1 MSEDRQPAASGPEQP
16 STQTQPGEA
25 TSKSAGARS
34 PGRRGFLLGV
44 GGLAAAALVDAGGG
58 WPRSEQTTSRSAGP
72 VSSTQPGG
80 SGFGL
85 DLEVRRARA
94 LQLRITTAQRQLRDP
109 FPQPAPN
116 GDEDRY
122 EVVGLANFTK
132 ALPHNDL
139 GEVDPGAY
147 RALLGAL
154 RSGRGEDFRRIPLG
168 GQAKLANPEGAFSF
182 ELQGPDPWQRPLA
195 APPRF
200 DSEAFAAEMTECYW
214 LALAR
219 DIPYAQYGQEPITAA
234 AIADLRRYADH
245 QGLDARTLFRSTD
258 PELPGVSTGPYVSQF
273 LVQPYTLGST
283 PIEQR
288 YRTTL
293 PGSDHLT
300 SYEAWL
306 AVQNGRPPT
315 ASARFDP
322 TPRFIRNGRD
332 LGEWSH
338 RDFSYQG
345 PLVAA
350 LILLEYVARYG
361 LQVLSAAN
369 PYRNHPTQSGMVT
382 FGAPD
387 ILDQVARSAN
397 PAMKAAWYHKWLVHR
412 RLRPE
417 EAGGRIHH
425 LTGQAEY
432 PLHPKLTGSAV
443 LERLYARYGS
453 YLCPQAYP
461 EGCPTHPAYPGATAT
476 IGGAGVRVLK
486 AIFNPD
492 FVIPD
497 PVAPSDDGLSLQPWK
512 GEPLTVGGE
521 LNKLAFNM
529 AFGRDTAGVHFRR
542 DEVEGIVLGEGDY
555 SAPAGDYSAP
565 AGDASVEGY
574 ERGGYEYSR

>member
-1 MSEDRQPAASGPEQP
+1 MSEDRHPAGSSQELPL
-16 STQTQPGEA
+16 TQTREA
-25 TSKSAGARS
+25 THRAAGARS

-44 GGLAAAALVDAGGG
+44 GGLAAAALVDPGGR
-58 WPRSEQTTSRSAGP
+58 WSRSEPTTSAP
-72 VSSTQPGG
+72 ASSTRRVG

-85 DLEVRRARA
+85 DVEARRARA
-94 LQLRITTAQRQLRDP
+94 LRLRITTAQQQLADP
-109 FPQPAPN
+109 FPQPRPN

-147 RALLGAL
+147 RALLRAL
-154 RSGRGEDFRRIPLG
+154 RSGRSADFRRIRLG
-168 GQAKLANPEGAFSF
+168 GRAKLANPEGAFAF
-182 ELQGPDPWQRPLA
+182 ELQGPDPWQRPLQ

-219 DIPYAQYGQEPITAA
+219 DVPYRRYGQEPITAA
-234 AIADLRRYADH
+234 AIQDLRRFADY
-245 QGLDARTLFRSTD
+245 QGLDAATLFRATD
-258 PELPGVSTGPYVSQF
+258 PRLSGVATGPYISQF
-273 LVQPYTLGST
+273 LLQPYTFGST

-293 PGSDHLT
+293 PGSDHLV
-300 SYEAWL
+300 SYPAWL
-306 AVQNGRPPT
+306 AAQNGQP
-315 ASARFDP
+315 ASTKARFDP

-338 RDFSYQG
+338 QDFSYQG

-350 LILLEYVARYG
+350 LILLGYVARHG
-361 LQVLSAAN
+361 LQVLASTN
-369 PYRNHPTQSGMVT
+369 PYRDHPTQTGVVT

-397 PAMKAAWYHKWLVHR
+397 AAMKSAWYHKWLVHR

-425 LTGQAEY
+425 HLIGQAEY

-443 LERLYARYGS
+443 LERLYTRHGS

-461 EGCPTHPAYPGATAT
+461 EGCPTHPAYPGATAA

-486 AIFNPD
+486 AMFNPD

-497 PVAPSDDGLSLQPWK
+497 PVVPSDDGLSLRPWK
-512 GEPLTVGGE
+512 GGPLTVGGE
-521 LNKLAFNM
+521 LTKLAFNM
-529 AFGRDTAGVHFRR
+529 AFGRDTAGVHFRK
-542 DEVEGIVLGEGDY
+542 DEVEGIILGEFASYYD
-555 SAPAGDYSAP
+555 SAPAGNSSAP
-565 AGDASVEGY
+565 AGDASIEGY